1 MLLGAGFILMNFG
14 VWLIV
19 IYEVFLVFVT
29 ILMLLSGALSSDGN
43 LSSFM
48 SLGMTQGFLIVH
60 YFDLM
65 GLDSGLTK
73 TLGIF
78 GYFTVNTW

>member
-1 MLLGAGFILMNFG
+1 
-14 VWLIV
+14 
-19 IYEVFLVFVT
+19 
-29 ILMLLSGALSSDGN
+29 MLLSGALSSDGN

-78 GYFTVNTW
+78 GYFTVNRW